1 MTFTPNP
8 AGLAAVVG
16 EIVDDASKFCAS
28 ETRRNIKAL
37 GAVRTGKL
45 LRGVQI
51 SDAER
56 SGSTISR
63 EVYNDVFYASFVEFG
78 DGNGPAKPAME
89 TARQATEA
97 KYR

>member
-1 MTFTPNP
+1 MTFTPDP

-45 LRGVQI
+45 LRGVQLGEP
-51 SDAER
+51 ER
-56 SGSTISR
+56 RGTEVSR
-63 EVYNDVFYASFVEFG
+63 QVFNDVFYASFVEFG
-78 DGNGPAKPAME
+78 DGNGPALPAME
-89 TARQATEA
+89 MARQATEA
-97 KYR
+97 KFR